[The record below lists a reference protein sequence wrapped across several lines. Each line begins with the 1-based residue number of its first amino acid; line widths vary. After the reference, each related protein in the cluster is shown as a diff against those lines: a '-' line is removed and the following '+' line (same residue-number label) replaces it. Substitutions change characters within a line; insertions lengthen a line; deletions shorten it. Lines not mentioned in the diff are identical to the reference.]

1 MILYIIDGWN
11 SENSDLL
18 GRDVL
23 DMMPVLTNEYFNDTL
38 RSTYQKAILD
48 FDSSQQAF
56 KRALLTGHVPGMI
69 ELPEF

>member
-1 MILYIIDGWN
+1 
-11 SENSDLL
+11 
-18 GRDVL
+18 
-23 DMMPVLTNEYFNDTL
+23 MMPVLTNEYFNDTL